1 MAHNVCSIQ
10 CIQATI
16 KKLIMANKTPD
27 NESETIMEFP
37 CDFTIK
43 TMGLSGKNFDLI
55 AFEIVQR
62 HVPSLGE
69 GAVATKTSKTGK
81 YISVS
86 ISFQAQSK
94 KQLDAIYQELTDS
107 EHVLMSL

>member
-1 MAHNVCSIQ
+1 MVKEIREDE
-10 CIQATI
+10 
-16 KKLIMANKTPD
+16 K
-27 NESETIMEFP
+27 ETLMEFP

-43 TMGLSGKNFDLI
+43 TMGLSGKDFDLI

-62 HVPSLGE
+62 HAPDLSE
-69 GAVATKTSKTGK
+69 KSVATKSSKTGK

-86 ISFQAQSK
+86 ITLLAQSK
-94 KQLDAIYQELTDS
+94 KQLDAIYQDLTDS